1 MAIFVDDGLGDG
13 VSIVKAKINTLIVHA
28 DLTRY
33 GFLIN
38 EEKSLWEPVQNIT
51 WLGTV
56 FDTDRGLISVTKSR
70 ISKLKS
76 SVRLISKVDCK
87 IVKVEDLASVVGQVI
102 SLTHCVGSVARI
114 MTRSMYAVVNQTLS
128 WNSEVE
134 LTKEACD
141 ELAFWDENVD
151 SFNFHSP

>member
-1 MAIFVDDGLGDG
+1 MAIFLNDGLGGG

-38 EEKSLWEPVQNIT
+38 EDKSLWEPVQNIT

-87 IVKVEDLASVVGQVI
+87 IVKVRDLASVVGQV
-102 SLTHCVGSVARI
+102 TV
-114 MTRSMYAVVNQTLS
+114 
-128 WNSEVE
+128 
-134 LTKEACD
+134 
-141 ELAFWDENVD
+141 
-151 SFNFHSP
+151 

>member
-1 MAIFVDDGLGDG
+1 MAIFLDDGLGGG

-38 EEKSLWEPVQNIT
+38 EDKSLWEPVQNIT

-56 FDTDRGLISVTKSR
+56 FDTDRGFLSVTESR

-76 SVRLISKVDCK
+76 SIKLIRKVDCE
-87 IVKVEDLASVVGQVI
+87 IVKVRDLAGLCGRPSHFAHALCWKRG
-102 SLTHCVGSVARI
+102 
-114 MTRSMYAVVNQTLS
+114 
-128 WNSEVE
+128 
-134 LTKEACD
+134 
-141 ELAFWDENVD
+141 
-151 SFNFHSP
+151 